1 MRLLDTGI
9 IYRNPIPHIWSR
21 QAYFPSL
28 ARLADGTLVAAFSIG
43 QAFESADLHSYV
55 SISADNGKTW
65 SEPKELVPR
74 REGWSDFARISL
86 LPDGSLIGM
95 IQWHDRSRPDTG
107 LTNPETLGFTE
118 TEFSVIRSR
127 NGLEWSAPEKVAE
140 PLVGPSFEMCCP
152 IRPTKDGTLLFPTST
167 WQSWDGARPNGVK
180 AVAFVS
186 ADNGSSWSYIDVM
199 ADPKDEIIYW
209 ESRICEL
216 PDGRLLATA
225 WVYDSA
231 RCTDLLN
238 RYALGTA
245 EGFQPPRS
253 TGLTGQTM
261 EPIVLPDGRIL
272 TAYRRTDKPGLW
284 GNLSHIEGGEWINDG
299 EALLWTSQQ
308 GRLFAT
314 GENMVENF
322 NVLRFGA
329 PNGFVDTDGTCLIC
343 FWCVEDTVSN
353 IRWVRIEP

>member
-9 IYRNPIPHIWSR
+9 IYRNPIPHVWSR

-28 ARLADGTLVAAFSIG
+28 VRLADGTFVCAFSIG

-55 SISADNGKTW
+55 SLSADGGKTW
-65 SEPKELVPR
+65 SSPREIVPR
-74 REGWSDFARISL
+74 RDGWSDFCRISL

-95 IQWHDRSRPDTG
+95 IQWHDRSRPDAG

-118 TEFSVIRSR
+118 TEFSLVRSAD
-127 NGLEWSAPEKVAE
+127 GTEWSAPEKVCE

-152 IRPTKDGTLLFPTST
+152 IRPLRDGRLIFPTST
-167 WQSWDGARPNGVK
+167 WQGWDGFCPNGVK

-186 ADNGSSWSYIDVM
+186 DDGGKSWSHIDVM
-199 ADPKDEIIYW
+199 ADPKNEIIYW
-209 ESRICEL
+209 ESRISQL
-216 PDGRLLATA
+216 ADGRLLATA

-231 RCTDLLN
+231 HSTDLLS

-245 EGFQPPRS
+245 DGFQPPLS

-261 EPIVLPDGRIL
+261 EPIVLSDGRIL

-284 GNLSHIEGGEWINDG
+284 GNLSHIAGDEWINDD
-299 EALLWTSQQ
+299 ESLLWTSQQ

-329 PNGFVDTDGTCLIC
+329 PNGLQLPDGTCMIC

-353 IRWVRIEP
+353 IRWIRVAP